1 MNRIVNRVGVP
12 PRPGEKAK
20 DSRPSTWW
28 LLWWGGPLGL
38 PATDGEN
45 MAP

>member
-12 PRPGEKAK
+12 PRPGEEAN
-20 DSRPSTWW
+20 DRRPFTSC
-28 LLWWGGPLGL
+28 LLKWGGPLC
-38 PATDGEN
+38 PPTISGEN